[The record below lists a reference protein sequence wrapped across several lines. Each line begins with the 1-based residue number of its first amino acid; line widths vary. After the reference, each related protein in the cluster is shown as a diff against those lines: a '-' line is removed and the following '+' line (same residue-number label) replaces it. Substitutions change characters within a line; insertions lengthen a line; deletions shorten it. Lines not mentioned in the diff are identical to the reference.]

1 MPAHFRNSKF
11 ALPLL
16 PAAHS
21 VSLAH
26 MHEERIAAGGVVIAT
41 DAAGTSRVLLVHRPA
56 YDDWSFPKGKA
67 DPGETIEQT
76 ALREVKEETGLAC
89 RIIRELGSTRYDYR
103 SRKGS
108 LRPKIVHYF
117 LMEQVE
123 GSVTSGGDEV
133 DVAEWLQPGEA
144 ERRLTYDVDREVLSR
159 AVASE

>member
-26 MHEERIAAGGVVIAT
+26 MQEERIAAGGVVIAT

-76 ALREVKEETGLAC
+76 ALREVREETGINC
-89 RIIRELGSTRYDYR
+89 RIIRALPSTRYEYLTGAGGPR
-103 SRKGS
+103 AKV
-108 LRPKIVHYF
+108 VHYF
-117 LMEQVE
+117 LME
-123 GSVTSGGDEV
+123 
-133 DVAEWLQPGEA
+133 
-144 ERRLTYDVDREVLSR
+144 
-159 AVASE
+159 